1 MNDPILL
8 TESEVRDRGVDP
20 SELTP
25 AGTFYDPKHKKS
37 GRMVGFPLFRSRDV
51 RSRVLG

>member
-1 MNDPILL
+1 MTDPILL

-25 AGTFYDPKHKKS
+25 AGTYYDPKNKKA
-37 GRMVGFPLFRSRDV
+37 GRMVGSPLFRSRDV
-51 RSRVLG
+51 RARQQ